1 MTSFEIWAI
10 AIGLAMDC
18 FTVSITGGIILKKIK
33 WMVILKNA
41 FMFGLFQAMMPV
53 IGWICAR
60 SFSHQIQEYDHWIA
74 FALLFFLGG
83 KMIIENIRP
92 NNNEEENNFNPVKTK
107 TTIIMAVA
115 TSIDALAIGV
125 SFAFLYNSNITEII
139 IPVGVIGLVSFIM
152 SVFGFIGGVCFAKI
166 KKMKPELIGGL
177 ILIGIGLKI
186 LIEHISKN
194 I

>member
-1 MTSFEIWAI
+1 
-10 AIGLAMDC
+10 
-18 FTVSITGGIILKKIK
+18 
-33 WMVILKNA
+33 
-41 FMFGLFQAMMPV
+41 
-53 IGWICAR
+53 
-60 SFSHQIQEYDHWIA
+60 
-74 FALLFFLGG
+74 
-83 KMIIENIRP
+83 MIIENIRP

-152 SVFGFIGGVCFAKI
+152 SVSGFIGGVCFAKI